1 MNNWISRKFGVGRQ
15 LGLACFASIAW
26 AIWLIRNKICI
37 QHIFPNNSLDVV
49 YLALSFIQKWH
60 ILMKSP
66 EKAKAES
73 MVEKM
78 QECVRKFRASD
89 CVLSNVG
96 LI

>member
-26 AIWLIRNKICI
+26 ATWLIRNKICI

-49 YLALSFIQKWH
+49 YLTLSFTQKWC

-66 EKAKAES
+66 EKAK
-73 MVEKM
+73 VEKM
-78 QECVRKFRASD
+78 QECAKKFIPSD
-89 CVLSNVG
+89 YILSDVG
-96 LI
+96 FI